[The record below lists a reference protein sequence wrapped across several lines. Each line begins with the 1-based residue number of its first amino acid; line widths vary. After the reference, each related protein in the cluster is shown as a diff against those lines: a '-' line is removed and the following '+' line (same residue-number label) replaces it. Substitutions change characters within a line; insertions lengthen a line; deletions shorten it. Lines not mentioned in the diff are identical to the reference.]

1 MTEGPRFRPSAA
13 AAEPVTL
20 VSVSVIA
27 AEDDDRA
34 RWLAGPVRLK
44 VLSRARGRRILLP
57 SPEEAAAN
65 PRSTSARLRAVE
77 ALPVLPF
84 DPPAR

>member
-1 MTEGPRFRPSAA
+1 MVKTRFRAA
-13 AAEPVTL
+13 ADGACTCPPGLPCVCGAT
-20 VSVSVIA
+20 
-27 AEDDDRA
+27 
-34 RWLAGPVRLK
+34 PTVRLLQRK
-44 VLSRARGRRILLP
+44 AWVA

-84 DPPAR
+84 DPPAPR